1 MRTFGEPTYNS
12 DLDQWESNIVN
23 IPERDEDYHEQYEDD
38 AQYEAVASKF
48 SEKLQDKAIPFPWLV
63 NQFYSY
69 LYDNKDIT
77 IHPNR
82 IYPQLS
88 TIIRTLTWQDLIDMM
103 IITETDAFKHFDNI
117 NLIK

>member
-38 AQYEAVASKF
+38 AQYEAVDSKF
-48 SEKLQDKAIPFPWLV
+48 SEKLQDKAIPFPWLIAK
-63 NQFYSY
+63 FYDF
-69 LYDNKDIT
+69 LYTGKNIEV
-77 IHPNR
+77 HPNR
-82 IYPQLS
+82 VCSQFYDMIAVV
-88 TIIRTLTWQDLIDMM
+88 TWQDLIDMM